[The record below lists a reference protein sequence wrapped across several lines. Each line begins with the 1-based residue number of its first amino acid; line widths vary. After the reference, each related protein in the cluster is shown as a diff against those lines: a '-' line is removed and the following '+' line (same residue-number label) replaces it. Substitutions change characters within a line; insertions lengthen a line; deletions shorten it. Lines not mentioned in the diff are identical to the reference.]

1 MNDVIREFEQRAQR
15 GDIEANL
22 ALGSHFE
29 AHGQSRL
36 ARNWYA
42 RAAKLGSLAAERSLA
57 INLLIQNPI
66 VQVEGVS
73 MLLVAADKGD
83 AEAAYVCGMLAA
95 QGAKLEDR
103 WKIAREWL
111 ERAAGLGWAS
121 AREQL
126 EFLGPDFR
134 AGNVSALAGGLPVH
148 SVSEAA
154 RIFIVENCA
163 AAETCDWLIERA
175 RPRMRR
181 ATVYNREDS
190 GARIDEARSNSAIAF
205 NIAQSDMVLML
216 LRERIAATT
225 GLPLASMEPTSVL
238 HYAPGEQFKPHYDF
252 LNPDVPGYALERTT
266 KGQRVATFLL
276 YLNDDFE
283 GGETDFPLLNYRYKG
298 RKGDALLFWN
308 VDPSG
313 ASDLQ
318 TLHAGL
324 PTSQGEKWLLSQW
337 LRERV
342 R

>member
-1 MNDVIREFEQRAQR
+1 
-15 GDIEANL
+15 
-22 ALGSHFE
+22 
-29 AHGQSRL
+29 
-36 ARNWYA
+36 
-42 RAAKLGSLAAERSLA
+42 
-57 INLLIQNPI
+57 
-66 VQVEGVS
+66 
-73 MLLVAADKGD
+73 
-83 AEAAYVCGMLAA
+83 
-95 QGAKLEDR
+95 
-103 WKIAREWL
+103 
-111 ERAAGLGWAS
+111 
-121 AREQL
+121 
-126 EFLGPDFR
+126 
-134 AGNVSALAGGLPVH
+134 
-148 SVSEAA
+148 
-154 RIFIVENCA
+154 
-163 AAETCDWLIERA
+163 
-175 RPRMRR
+175 
-181 ATVYNREDS
+181 
-190 GARIDEARSNSAIAF
+190 
-205 NIAQSDMVLML
+205 
-216 LRERIAATT
+216 
-225 GLPLASMEPTSVL
+225 MEPTSVL